1 MVKAIIKE
9 IFIILLL
16 MVAILLVLGIMFY
29 DYRPTT
35 KKVPSKVAEYTLP
48 EKMVEELEETIE
60 ASKTQNIVRTYR
72 VDSHDLAVYEN
83 SKDYNKGKINPFGK
97 ITTSGGTGGNTTGGN
112 STTGNTTG
120 NTSSSGSGSTGSFLN
135 DIK

>member
-1 MVKAIIKE
+1 MIKAIIKE

-16 MVAILLVLGIMFY
+16 MVAIILVLGIMFY

-35 KKVPSKVAEYTLP
+35 KKVPSKVSEYTLP

-60 ASKTQNIVRTYR
+60 AAKTQNIVRTYR
-72 VDSHDLAVYEN
+72 VDSYDLAAYESSN
-83 SKDYNKGKINPFGK
+83 DYNKGKINPFGK
-97 ITTSGGTGGNTTGGN
+97 ITTSQGSGGNTTGGN
-112 STTGNTTG
+112 NSSGGNSG
-120 NTSSSGSGSTGSFLN
+120 NTSGGTTGTGSFLN